1 MADFTTPV
9 AQRAAT
15 SVPTPDTVH
24 LHASACN
31 ALSRCLRELHAEHT
45 DFESVAQH
53 MYQAQDAIETL
64 RILAGFNPLH

>member
-1 MADFTTPV
+1 MADFTAPV

-15 SVPTPDTVH
+15 SVPTLDAVH

-45 DFESVAQH
+45 DLESVANQLDH
-53 MYQAQDAIETL
+53 AQSAIVTML
-64 RILAGFNPLH
+64 VMADFNPLH